1 MARSVGEWKGK
12 TDDSTIPP
20 RVKLRVAKLADYKC
34 ALCGRGAKPGDTDHR
49 EPVIFSTPQ
58 RPLNIESNLQWL
70 CVPCHKSKTRKDVA
84 EKALAAKRQK
94 RAAGVEGK
102 SAWAKKIAW
111 HKERGWKPKWS

>member
-20 RVKLRVAKLADYKC
+20 RVKLRVAELADYKC
-34 ALCGRGAKPGDTDHR
+34 ALCGRRAKPGDTDHR

-94 RAAGVEGK
+94 RAAGVDGK

-111 HKERGWKPKWS
+111 HKERGWKPKWT

>member
-20 RVKLRVAKLADYKC
+20 RVKLRVAELADYKC
-34 ALCGRGAKPGDTDHR
+34 ALCGRRAKPGDADHR

-70 CVPCHKSKTRKDVA
+70 CVPCHKSKTCKDVA

-102 SAWAKKIAW
+102 SAWAKKYARE
-111 HKERGWKPKWS
+111 KAKGWKPKWS